1 MQNKND
7 SRYKYTSCTAV
18 VGSMTWAMRAQD
30 ALAGNAIPSTV
41 VKTEERRGVRGC
53 VYGVAYACA
62 YDANVRA
69 ILEAAKISVREW
81 NRPT

>member
-1 MQNKND
+1 MQNKSD

-18 VGSMTWAMRAQD
+18 VGSMTWAMRAQS
-30 ALAGNAIPSTV
+30 ALAKSAVPSTV
-41 VKTEERRGVRGC
+41 VKTEEARGLRGC
-53 VYGVAYACA
+53 VYGVSYACSHE
-62 YDANVRA
+62 ANVKA